1 MHLVFN
7 ESGYNELSCSDN
19 STYIYMNL
27 FGASVVIVVQFAIDS
42 NSEIGYN
49 HDEHTRTCTESPVD
63 RVIVHVILWL

>member
-1 MHLVFN
+1 MLLVFDRG
-7 ESGYNELSCSDN
+7 GYNELSCSDI

-42 NSEIGYN
+42 NSEIGYT

-63 RVIVHVILWL
+63 RVNIHVILWL